1 MSTPH
6 PLDKVE
12 QVRKDP
18 TAGAAKCRM
27 CAVLDRLLQSIGAA
41 LLILLCSPLFLILA
55 GVVFVADR
63 RPILYAGERLGR
75 LKRPF
80 RMFKFRSLVHEAE
93 AHIGGDIMNKRMAS
107 AMRLEHRF
115 GRFLR
120 DTRLDEL
127 PQLFNVLRGDMDF
140 VGPRPIRRQVYEKY
154 GQQVKNFDTRFVVRP
169 GLIGPSQV
177 FTAHVAPP
185 RLRAHLDNR
194 FVRRKTSAWSDLGF
208 VLYVFS
214 VLTRNLFVHVVRYGL
229 QAYCTRRASGGLWER
244 RRSTRIHQEGT
255 SLQLCSVLSKDF
267 KTYIAHR
274 SEEWEGPYRVMDIS
288 NESML
293 VESKVPIEKETLD
306 MRLVKN
312 VALRGHIP
320 KHRVCYV
327 RGKVKFLKQGERLAD
342 RYYYVIDYEPIS
354 PLNYYKV
361 HQYFLGESVA

>member
-6 PLDKVE
+6 PLDEAK
-12 QVRKDP
+12 QVREGRSADRH
-18 TAGAAKCRM
+18 ACRV
-27 CAVLDRLLQSIGAA
+27 CAFFDRILQSTGAA
-41 LLILLCSPLFLILA
+41 LLIVLCSPLFLVLA
-55 GVVFVADR
+55 AVVFIADG
-63 RPILYAGERLGR
+63 RPILYVGERLGR
-75 LKRPF
+75 SKKPF

-93 AHIGGDIMNKRMAS
+93 THIGGNILNKRMAA
-107 AMRLEHRF
+107 AMQLEHRY

-140 VGPRPIRRQVYEKY
+140 VGPRPIRRQVYEKF
-154 GQQVKNFDTRFVVRP
+154 GRQVKNFDTRFAVRP

-214 VLTRNLFVHVVRYGL
+214 VLTRNLFVHVARYTL
-229 QAYCTRRASGGLWER
+229 QAYCTQRASGGIWER
-244 RRSTRIHQEGT
+244 RRSNRIHQEET
-255 SLQLCSVLSKDF
+255 TLQLCSVLAKDF
-267 KTYIAHR
+267 KTYITHE
-274 SEEWEGPYRVMDIS
+274 SEEWSGPYRVVDIN

-293 VESKVPIEKETLD
+293 VESRAPIDKQTLD

-320 KHRVCYV
+320 RHRVCYV
-327 RGKVKFLKQGERLAD
+327 HGRVKFLKQGEHFAD
-342 RYYYVIDYEPIS
+342 RYYYVIDYEAIS
-354 PLNYYKV
+354 PLNHYKI